1 MVTTVTTLL
10 AYCPSN
16 LNNFWALEL
25 GVRGIRRVILGLT
38 VLHEFTKHSIVLKQ
52 YYLFKTLVGKKGN
65 NEISKR

>member
-38 VLHEFTKHSIVLKQ
+38 VLHEFTKHSIVPKYSPIGL
-52 YYLFKTLVGKKGN
+52 
-65 NEISKR
+65 